1 MNKVS
6 YEFNALTI
14 SALDN
19 VINNLSDVLNIS
31 VVTRSEEHAIIM
43 MSTKDGHDFIP
54 EELVVIGSII
64 GQVIIKS
71 LNPKPIN
78 NEL

>member
-43 MSTKDGHDFIP
+43 ISTKDEHDFIP
-54 EELVVIGSII
+54 EELVLIGSII
-64 GQVIIKS
+64 GQVIVKS
-71 LNPKPIN
+71 LKLKP
-78 NEL
+78 

>member
-6 YEFNALTI
+6 YEFTALTI
-14 SALDN
+14 NALDD
-19 VINNLSDVLNIS
+19 VLVNLSDVLNIS

-43 MSTKDGHDFIP
+43 ISTKDGGDFIP
-54 EELVVIGSII
+54 EELVLIGSII

-71 LNPKPIN
+71 KMPKS
-78 NEL
+78 

>member
-6 YEFNALTI
+6 YEFTALTI
-14 SALDN
+14 NALDD
-19 VINNLSDVLNIS
+19 VLVNLSDVLNIS

-43 MSTKDGHDFIP
+43 MSNKDGGDFIP
-54 EELVVIGSII
+54 EELVMIGSII

-71 LNPKPIN
+71 KMPKS
-78 NEL
+78 